1 MNKNILLIIFGL
13 AIIAYGVYALISNNQ
28 EESNISLNSNQDN
41 TYQEQT
47 GENII
52 EGQLVNQM
60 DNIEPLVV
68 ADGSYLVSQ
77 DESDVYW
84 QAAKVLAGHTGD
96 VIIKSGEF
104 RIENGEL
111 VSGNVTIDMTSIT
124 SDEGIDSLVTHLK
137 SDDFFNVNIYPEA
150 NLEITNITKLES
162 SASYKA
168 TGNMTIKGITQE
180 ITIPLNLEA
189 EDNKVIVNSNFAIDR
204 TRWEINFRSGK
215 FFQDLGDNMIKDEIN
230 FQVRLVGVLNS

>member
-1 MNKNILLIIFGL
+1 MNKNIILIIFGL
-13 AIIAYGVYALISNNQ
+13 AIIAYGVYALTSNKQ
-28 EESNISLNSNQDN
+28 EEANISLNSNQDN
-41 TYQEQT
+41 TYQEQI
-47 GENII
+47 GENN
-52 EGQLVNQM
+52 NQINQI
-60 DNIEPLVV
+60 DNTEPSMV
-68 ADGSYLVSQ
+68 ADGSYLVNQ
-77 DESDVYW
+77 EESDVYW
-84 QAAKVLAGHTGD
+84 QASKVLAGHTGD
-96 VIIKSGEF
+96 VTIKSGEF

-137 SDDFFNVNIYPEA
+137 SDDFFNVNTYPEA
-150 NLEITNITKLES
+150 NLEITNITKLDS
-162 SASYKA
+162 STSYEA

-180 ITIPLNLEA
+180 ITIPLNLE
-189 EDNKVIVNSNFAIDR
+189 EVGSKVVVNSNFSINR